1 MLLLR
6 NQFVGVGET
15 LEKLEPFYPDR
26 MASRILGMGDVVSLV
41 EKAQEEIDT
50 DDAMAMFT
58 KMMTGEASDKVDGR
72 SELAEGRGCS
82 MCVCHT
88 LFTTGSLLE
97 GPSADRTASTALT
110 LRRHLRLRRLH
121 DADTHD

>member
-58 KMMTGEASDKVDGR
+58 KMMTGEASDMFDGR
-72 SELAEGRGCS
+72 
-82 MCVCHT
+82 
-88 LFTTGSLLE
+88 
-97 GPSADRTASTALT
+97 AS
-110 LRRHLRLRRLH
+110 
-121 DADTHD
+121 